1 MVHSQTYLK
10 KYPLTRAR
18 QRPGGAAGGGAR
30 HICPKFIS
38 KWTIFGLILFS
49 KSPLG
54 QFLKISLNVVNQV
67 VVIVVVSATFP
78 PYLGF
83 LWIPQANDN
92 VNLFTQKEKRKKT
105 KNEKRTGEAGRPR
118 ASRRIRNWKR
128 PGLQRSASQLGTQAS
143 RLKHPQPSQRNST
156 REKH

>member
-1 MVHSQTYLK
+1 MK
-10 KYPLTRAR
+10 P
-18 QRPGGAAGGGAR
+18 
-30 HICPKFIS
+30 FD
-38 KWTIFGLILFS
+38 
-49 KSPLG
+49 
-54 QFLKISLNVVNQV
+54 VVNQV
-67 VVIVVVSATFP
+67 VVIVVVSATFL

-128 PGLQRSASQLGTQAS
+128 PGL
-143 RLKHPQPSQRNST
+143 
-156 REKH
+156 